1 MKRNREVYI
10 IVDAL
15 LRNNVIQEK
24 DAKKAGVAVKAAMKT
39 IRSERYARKVIEKNL
54 NSIESFIAEKYQGCG
69 KAFNR
74 YKAVNIYALLNLS
87 LIHISEPTR
96 P

>member
-39 IRSERYARKVIEKNL
+39 IRSERDARKVIE
-54 NSIESFIAEKYQGCG
+54 
-69 KAFNR
+69 R
-74 YKAVNIYALLNLS
+74 
-87 LIHISEPTR
+87 
-96 P
+96 

>member
-39 IRSERYARKVIEKNL
+39 IRCERYARKVIE
-54 NSIESFIAEKYQGCG
+54 
-69 KAFNR
+69 R
-74 YKAVNIYALLNLS
+74 
-87 LIHISEPTR
+87 
-96 P
+96 

>member
-10 IVDAL
+10 IVDAW

-39 IRSERYARKVIEKNL
+39 IRSERYARKVIE
-54 NSIESFIAEKYQGCG
+54 
-69 KAFNR
+69 R
-74 YKAVNIYALLNLS
+74 
-87 LIHISEPTR
+87 
-96 P
+96 

>member
-1 MKRNREVYI
+1 MKRNREVCI

-39 IRSERYARKVIEKNL
+39 IRSERYARKVIE
-54 NSIESFIAEKYQGCG
+54 
-69 KAFNR
+69 R
-74 YKAVNIYALLNLS
+74 
-87 LIHISEPTR
+87 
-96 P
+96 

>member
-24 DAKKAGVAVKAAMKT
+24 DAKKAGVAVKVAMKT
-39 IRSERYARKVIEKNL
+39 IRSERYARKVIE
-54 NSIESFIAEKYQGCG
+54 
-69 KAFNR
+69 R
-74 YKAVNIYALLNLS
+74 
-87 LIHISEPTR
+87 
-96 P
+96 

>member
-1 MKRNREVYI
+1 MGKTVKIQLVKLIRDEKKQERTGRMERNREVYI

-39 IRSERYARKVIEKNL
+39 IRSERYARKVIE
-54 NSIESFIAEKYQGCG
+54 
-69 KAFNR
+69 R
-74 YKAVNIYALLNLS
+74 
-87 LIHISEPTR
+87 
-96 P
+96 

>member
-39 IRSERYARKVIEKNL
+39 IRSERYARKAIE
-54 NSIESFIAEKYQGCG
+54 
-69 KAFNR
+69 R
-74 YKAVNIYALLNLS
+74 
-87 LIHISEPTR
+87 
-96 P
+96 

>member
-1 MKRNREVYI
+1 MGKTVKIQLVKLIRDEKKQERTRRMKRNREVYI

-39 IRSERYARKVIEKNL
+39 IRSERYARKVIE
-54 NSIESFIAEKYQGCG
+54 
-69 KAFNR
+69 R
-74 YKAVNIYALLNLS
+74 
-87 LIHISEPTR
+87 
-96 P
+96 

>member
-39 IRSERYARKVIEKNL
+39 IRSERYARKQKN
-54 NSIESFIAEKYQGCG
+54 C
-69 KAFNR
+69 
-74 YKAVNIYALLNLS
+74 
-87 LIHISEPTR
+87 
-96 P
+96 

>member
-24 DAKKAGVAVKAAMKT
+24 DAKKAGVAVKAAMKM
-39 IRSERYARKVIEKNL
+39 IRSERYARKVIE
-54 NSIESFIAEKYQGCG
+54 
-69 KAFNR
+69 R
-74 YKAVNIYALLNLS
+74 
-87 LIHISEPTR
+87 
-96 P
+96 